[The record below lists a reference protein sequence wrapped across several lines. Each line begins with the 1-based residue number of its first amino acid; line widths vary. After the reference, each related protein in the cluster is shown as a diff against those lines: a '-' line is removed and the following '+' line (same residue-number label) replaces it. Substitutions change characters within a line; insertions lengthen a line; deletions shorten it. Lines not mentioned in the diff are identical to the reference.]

1 MSDTKFSSGFCK
13 HCNKEVLLVAETPS
27 HPVWFLIG
35 VTTFIGFF
43 IWWYLSSQER
53 AWRCLHCGVEQDPE
67 ES

>member
-13 HCNKEVLLVAETPS
+13 DCNKEVLLVAEAPS

-35 VTTFIGFF
+35 VTTFIVFF

-53 AWRCLHCGVEQDPE
+53 LWRCCHCGVEQDPE